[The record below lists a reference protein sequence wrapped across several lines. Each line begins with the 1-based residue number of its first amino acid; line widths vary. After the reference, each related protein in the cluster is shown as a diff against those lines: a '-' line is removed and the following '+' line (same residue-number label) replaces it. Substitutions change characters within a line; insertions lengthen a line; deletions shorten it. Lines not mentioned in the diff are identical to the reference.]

1 VVARALVDEDPVAMA
16 PPKNAPAE
24 PAARAAADAP
34 AAAVGPSADSP
45 SVDSPSV
52 DSPSVDSPSVDGPPV
67 GGVASLAFEE
77 ALARL
82 EGVVTRLEKG
92 DLSLEQ
98 SLSAYE
104 EGVRLV
110 AAARGRLE
118 GLQGRLEQLLAD
130 GTTAP
135 LPRPTAA
142 AERGPS

>member
-1 VVARALVDEDPVAMA
+1 MA

-24 PAARAAADAP
+24 SAESADRAASAAP
-34 AAAVGPSADSP
+34 AATASP
-45 SVDSPSV
+45 AA
-52 DSPSVDSPSVDGPPV
+52 GTTAAGTTAA
-67 GGVASLAFEE
+67 GGVAALAFEE

-104 EGVRLV
+104 EGVRLA